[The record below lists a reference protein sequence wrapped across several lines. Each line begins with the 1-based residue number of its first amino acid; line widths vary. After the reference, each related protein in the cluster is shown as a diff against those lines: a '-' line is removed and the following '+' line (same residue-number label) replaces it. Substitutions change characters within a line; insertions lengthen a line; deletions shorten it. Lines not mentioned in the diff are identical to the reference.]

1 MAGDV
6 RTLTVYRLIFSE
18 FAKGGSLM
26 AGDAMFMTIT
36 MTILGQFSRVSIK
49 FKISY
54 WQVQKKLMVM
64 VMVMV

>member
-26 AGDAMFMTIT
+26 AGDAMFMT
-36 MTILGQFSRVSIK
+36 MTILGE
-49 FKISY
+49 
-54 WQVQKKLMVM
+54 VM
-64 VMVMV
+64 AIV

>member
-6 RTLTVYRLIFSE
+6 RTLTVYRLIFWE

-36 MTILGQFSRVSIK
+36 MTILGQFSRVLSNLRFPVGK
-49 FKISY
+49 C
-54 WQVQKKLMVM
+54 KKN
-64 VMVMV
+64 